1 MLRSFTVSMPR
12 IAWHD
17 LPRLA
22 RSAVHEC
29 TGPVL
34 AATIVSTG
42 ANSGL
47 AVKLHTQTGPVF
59 VKGILLDHP
68 QVKTQAREADVNSYL
83 PPSAPMLLWHVQAG
97 GWDLL
102 GFQLVDGRSADFAP
116 GSTDLP
122 LVVAALEEMAAAKCP
137 DISLLS
143 CAERYAAYS
152 DQSELFAGDAL
163 LHTDMASH
171 NVLVDDEAGGR
182 ACLID
187 WAWPTKGA
195 AWIDPAVWI
204 IRLIDAGHTPKMAEH
219 WAARLLAWRDASPTT
234 MTAFAGANA
243 VMWEEIAAN
252 SPDVEWQKSMSVSAR
267 LWAEYRAA
275 GRTRFLG

>member
-1 MLRSFTVSMPR
+1 MPR

-29 TGPVL
+29 AGPVL
-34 AATIVSTG
+34 AASNVSTG

-68 QVKTQAREADVNSYL
+68 QVKTQAREAAINRHL
-83 PPSAPMLLWHVQAG
+83 PPSAPRLLWHVQAG

-102 GFQLVDGRSADFAP
+102 GFELVDGRIADFAP
-116 GSTDLP
+116 SSTDLP
-122 LVVAALEEMAAAKCP
+122 LVVTALEELASTKCP
-137 DISLLS
+137 DIPLLD
-143 CAERYAAYS
+143 CAERYVVYT
-152 DQSELFAGDAL
+152 DQSELFAGDTL
-163 LHTDMASH
+163 LHTDMAPH

-187 WAWPTKGA
+187 WAWPTSGA
-195 AWIDPAVWI
+195 AWVDPAIWI
-204 IRLIDAGHTPKMAEH
+204 IRLIDVGHTPKTAED
-219 WAARLLAWRDASPTT
+219 WAVRLPAWRDASPTT

-243 VMWEEIAAN
+243 VMWEEIAAQ
-252 SPDVEWQKSMSVSAR
+252 SPEVEWQKSMAASAR
-267 LWAEYRAA
+267 LWADYR
-275 GRTRFLG
+275 GY

>member
-1 MLRSFTVSMPR
+1 VSMPR

-17 LPRLA
+17 LPRVA
-22 RSAVHEC
+22 RSAVQEC

-34 AATIVSTG
+34 AAANVSTG

-68 QVKTQAREADVNSYL
+68 QVKTQGREAAVNPYL
-83 PPSAPMLLWHVQAG
+83 PPSCPRLLWHIQAA

-102 GFQLVDGRSADFAP
+102 GFELVDGRIADYAP

-122 LVVAALEEMAAAKCP
+122 LVTNALAELAATECP
-137 DISLLS
+137 DIPLLD
-143 CAERYAAYS
+143 CAARYAAYT
-152 DQSELFAGDAL
+152 DEPELFAGDAL
-163 LHTDMASH
+163 LHTDMAPH
-171 NVLVDDEAGGR
+171 NMLVDGQNAGV
-182 ACLID
+182 AHLID
-187 WAWPTKGA
+187 WAWPTRGA
-195 AWIDPAVWI
+195 AWVDPAVWV
-204 IRLIDAGHTPKMAEH
+204 IRLIDAGHTPRTAED
-219 WAARLLAWRDASPTT
+219 WAARLSAWQAASRST

-252 SPDVEWQKSMSVSAR
+252 SPHAEWQKSMAVSAR
-267 LWAEYRAA
+267 LWADYRSC
-275 GRTRFLG
+275 